1 LLLEQEE
8 TMRYLIDAEFRRP
21 KPQAPTRPAMPY
33 AAHLRRDLAQRN
45 LQWAH
50 EQDYLHEASLGSVPA
65 VLYREDEQG
74 RHGNFLF
81 VSYLAIKQNPAWAR
95 RLGKVHT
102 SARRTLLSRDAD
114 RRELDSSNSSDA
126 LLMNIFCHPST
137 LVSPRLSTL
146 LGVEPD
152 APVTFGY
159 RPRVPLQNG
168 RKDATEIDMRI
179 GDLLVEAKLTESDF
193 QCAPRRLIE
202 RYRDLEE
209 IFDLDKL
216 EIVEDT
222 IYSYQLIRGVL
233 AAHGS
238 ENDRFCVLCDAR
250 RPDLIAAWHRVQ
262 TAVRPY
268 DLRCRLQLLTW
279 QELAAALS
287 DELQIFLKVKYGI
300 DSQSPAN
307 R

>member
-1 LLLEQEE
+1 
-8 TMRYLIDAEFRRP
+8 M
-21 KPQAPTRPAMPY
+21 
-33 AAHLRRDLAQRN
+33 N
-45 LQWAH
+45 L
-50 EQDYLHEASLGSVPA
+50 
-65 VLYREDEQG
+65 
-74 RHGNFLF
+74 
-81 VSYLAIKQNPAWAR
+81 
-95 RLGKVHT
+95 
-102 SARRTLLSRDAD
+102 
-114 RRELDSSNSSDA
+114 
-126 LLMNIFCHPST
+126 FCHPST

-146 LGVEPD
+146 LGIEPD

-168 RKDATEIDMRI
+168 RKDATEIDMQI

-209 IFDLDKL
+209 VFDLDKL

-287 DELQIFLKVKYGI
+287 DELQMFLKVKYGI
-300 DSQSPAN
+300 DSQSLAN